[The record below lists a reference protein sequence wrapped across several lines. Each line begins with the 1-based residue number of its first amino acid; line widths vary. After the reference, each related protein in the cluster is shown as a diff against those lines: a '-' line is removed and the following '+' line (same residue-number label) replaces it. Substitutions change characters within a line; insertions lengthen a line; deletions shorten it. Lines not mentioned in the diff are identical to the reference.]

1 MAIAVGGTHY
11 FKLFEACVNMLD
23 PQLSFSQLMIEGFI
37 CL

>member
-11 FKLFEACVNMLD
+11 FKLFKARVNMLD
-23 PQLSFSQLMIEGFI
+23 PQLSFSQLMIEGII